1 MKNYFGLLIFFFS
14 FSLFSSE
21 KSSLSIQDSLKIEQY
36 KNHISTLKYISR
48 ENHNNDYFLD
58 LALKYIDSIRLLE
71 KDNNYVGDIEK
82 AILLT
87 KNTIQNNVISK
98 IEFFKFYSGLP
109 PYYGFVDDAIEYA
122 YDDALSQLLNTKYK
136 VLGNVP
142 LSDASITSIL
152 VRKSCDSK
160 SDPKCLDDERFEIIN
175 QTLISNTNHRIIQ
188 SNELIPILGMENSS
202 NLLKGSITEENIN
215 KIIDYLQL
223 DRLGIFTVNN
233 IDVINNE
240 IWLVNT
246 DFKTY
251 EKSEGFLESI
261 FAKGYTVD
269 KRDLLFFYLLVVF
282 ILAIIFVSLAYG
294 LSLIFIDRKNI
305 FIPQGIQIKNI
316 LSHLNKVK
324 YVALYF
330 LLPIILSFIMIY
342 VCSFIIPRGDV
353 DVGEINV
360 RVWILLL
367 TILMS
372 FLPIIINFF
381 FVNTL
386 NIEGFHT
393 PSGYTFFF
401 NSSLYAT
408 YFPIFIFY
416 FIQYGTYSFLI
427 PILLIFV
434 TLLIGNILG
443 RSYFKYG
450 IKTKNSYMRRQAITG
465 LVLGL
470 IWLIIFNRIII
481 YELSVS
487 TLFLSFIIITPISI
501 LHYRL
506 DIYFDRLFSQKSK
519 EATERKATD
528 EVSYVKSVMNPAE
541 AIYKKVEDKMLES
554 DNLKIML
561 IEAPMGI
568 GKTRSLVEAEQYF
581 EQNNWDVFY
590 GDCNEIQD
598 DNAVSFGPFLQAF
611 RRLIGENWKSRSES
625 TDKMAKGIIKIAS
638 EIIDIDNAIDYGVLS
653 SAEKNMNEISLEIID
668 GLTNINKKVLFVM
681 EDVHWIDPETLTLLK
696 HFIKTIN
703 RNLFLR
709 KHLCIIITVRAEIKG
724 SYRGLNYHELKKEL
738 DNLKDKNNIFDLSN
752 LLDSNSFDLT
762 DFVKNLSVEDNGF
775 KMASSSMNRINTL
788 FNKHNEQLQ
797 SESKDKLT
805 PRYIINALDVW
816 RDEHCLIYTP
826 DGYVLAVD
834 GKDPETIDM
843 ESLPDIENLDS
854 YYHKIFD
861 DFGEKW
867 CRVLE
872 SASVIGNKFDAD
884 ILAQVWGYNLLDVL
898 DFLEK
903 AVNEDLLIDVSN
915 QDNIYMFSDKR
926 IISALK
932 SYFKEA
938 KIKEVER
945 QIVKEY
951 NKRYLKLQSPI
962 IENPEKYDTEDLLK
976 VIRRMIPLTFSYG
989 DDHRYWKKGSDERE
1003 DYVKQSNNLILDVI
1017 CRYLYSNKLGK
1028 LDAFT
1033 NLLESYDFNVLADL
1047 LKKLRIIADDVNF
1060 SISEKQKILDELIEE
1075 KIKKSK
1081 LTLPVGVEPDE
1092 LANDLRLLIILN
1104 GEIMNTSEKSI
1115 VTFSDAGFTADSF
1128 QSFIQLPSKLN
1139 GLSLIY
1145 FIKEFGDINLSFDDD
1160 AELILSGGYEWNQ
1173 DEIEESQREMFDMVL
1188 KQLKHTNFNKL
1199 AIKEFTLW
1207 DIEQISSNISD
1218 NQEKIQKIVNKYEH
1232 LLDTEEDQNSKFLYD
1247 SINSYLNFCH
1257 LNFMDGKKSNEV
1269 FISYNEK
1276 LKIDGKITEAW
1287 VLIFIRFMLSTTH
1300 GSNSVR
1306 PGEIYILNN
1315 PETADKN
1322 FEEAHNFLNKILE
1335 TNSVTNASMWF
1346 LDAKKIHY
1354 LSKKDFNSYKK
1365 LQEEYLERLKS
1376 AFTEESEEF
1385 NKACV
1390 LIADDLEW
1398 QSENESKCPDFYN
1411 DCIILGRK
1419 SLKHL
1424 LDKPLVSHSHLAH
1437 QYQKIASLYIKKKTS
1452 KKALDFSKKAL
1463 DQHHK
1468 KFKTQYT
1475 FNPPNWDFIDGE
1487 LIPLSENIKEL
1498 FYTNSGKERKVVVDY
1513 GLCILN
1519 YARCLSIQKKYE
1531 EAIEM
1536 IDKACKYYYVF
1547 PKLNHLSQ
1555 LEKGMNLFYNKS
1567 KIGLKL
1573 ITNSLKNLDQL
1584 GEIFTK
1590 SEIRIIKKAKRLIKK

>member
-82 AILLT
+82 GILLT

-122 YDDALSQLLNTKYK
+122 YDSAISQLLNTKYN

-142 LSDASITSIL
+142 LSDVGITSIL
-152 VRKSCDSK
+152 IRDDC
-160 SDPKCLDDERFEIIN
+160 DDETFEIVN
-175 QTLISNTNHRIIQ
+175 QTLISNTNHRILQIDD
-188 SNELIPILGMENSS
+188 LIKIIGSENSIALT
-202 NLLKGSITEENIN
+202 NGLIIEDDIK
-215 KIIDYLQL
+215 KIIDNLNL
-223 DRLGIFTVNN
+223 DRLGVFSVDN
-233 IDVINNE
+233 IDIINNE

-261 FAKGYTVD
+261 FTKGYTVD
-269 KRDLLFFYLLVVF
+269 KRSLPLFYLLVVF

-294 LSLIFIDRKNI
+294 LSLIFIHKKNI
-305 FIPQGIQIKNI
+305 FTPQGIQIKNI

-360 RVWILLL
+360 KVWMLLL
-367 TILMS
+367 IILMS
-372 FLPIIINFF
+372 FLPVIINFF
-381 FVNTL
+381 FINTL

-401 NSSLYAT
+401 NSSIYAT

-416 FIQYGTYSFLI
+416 FIQYGTYPFLI
-427 PILLIFV
+427 PVLLIFI

-465 LVLGL
+465 LSLGVIL
-470 IWLIIFNRIII
+470 LIIFSRNII
-481 YELSVS
+481 YELSVHK
-487 TLFLSFIIITPISI
+487 LFLSFIIITPISI

-506 DIYFDRLFSQKSK
+506 DIYFDRLFSKKSK
-519 EATERKATD
+519 EAERKATD
-528 EVSYVKSVMNPAE
+528 EVSYVKSVMNAE

-581 EQNNWDVFY
+581 EQNNWSVFY

-598 DNAVSFGPFLQAF
+598 DTVSFGPFLQAF

-625 TDKMAKGIIKIAS
+625 TDKIAKGIIKIAS
-638 EIIDIDNAIDYGVLS
+638 EIIDIENAVDYSALS
-653 SAEKNMNEISLEIID
+653 SAEKNMNEISLEIMD
-668 GLTNINKKVLFVM
+668 RLTNINEKVLFVM
-681 EDVHWIDPETLTLLK
+681 EDVHWIDPETLTLLI
-696 HFIKTIN
+696 HFIKTVN
-703 RNLFLR
+703 RDFFLR

-724 SYRGLNYHELKKEL
+724 TYRGLNSKDLKKEL
-738 DNLKDKNNIFDLSN
+738 NNLNDTIKIPFDLSD

-762 DFVKNLSVEDNGF
+762 DFVKNLSVDDNQRY
-775 KMASSSMNRINTL
+775 KMVSSSMNLINNA
-788 FNKHNEQLQ
+788 FNTYNEQLQ

-805 PRYIINALDVW
+805 PLYVFKVLDEW
-816 RDEHCLIYTP
+816 ITEHDLIPTL
-826 DGYVLAVD
+826 DGYVLT
-834 GKDPETIDM
+834 KTINI
-843 ESLPDIENLDS
+843 ESLDIEDIDG
-854 YYHKIFD
+854 YYHKKFESFETKRPWI
-861 DFGEKW
+861 
-867 CRVLE
+867 RILE

-884 ILAQVWGYNLLDVL
+884 ILAQVWGYELLDIL

-903 AVNEDLLIDVSN
+903 AVNEGLLIDVSN
-915 QDNIYMFSDKR
+915 QDNMYMFSDKR

-932 SYFKEA
+932 SYYKEE
-938 KIKEVER
+938 KIKEGER
-945 QIVKEY
+945 QIVTEY
-951 NKRYLKLQSPI
+951 NKRYLKLQSNI

-976 VIRRMIPLTFSYG
+976 VIRRMIPLTFSYS

-1060 SISEKQKILDELIEE
+1060 SISEKQKILDELSEE
-1075 KIKKSK
+1075 EIRKSK
-1081 LTLPVGVEPDE
+1081 LTLPAGVEPDE

-1160 AELILSGGYEWNQ
+1160 PELILSGGYELNQ
-1173 DEIEESQREMFDMVL
+1173 NEIEESQRVMFDMVL

-1199 AIKEFTLW
+1199 AVKEFTLW
-1207 DIEQISSNISD
+1207 DIEQISSDISD

-1232 LLDTEEDQNSKFLYD
+1232 LLGTEEDQNSKFLYD
-1247 SINSYLNFCH
+1247 AINSYLNFCH

-1287 VLIFIRFMLSTTH
+1287 VLTFIRFMLSTTH

-1306 PGEIYILNN
+1306 PGKIYILNN

-1322 FEEAHNFLNKILE
+1322 FEEAYNFLNKILD
-1335 TNSVTNASMWF
+1335 TNSVTKASMWF

-1365 LQEEYLERLKS
+1365 LQEDYLERLKS
-1376 AFTEESEEF
+1376 AFTEESDEF
-1385 NKACV
+1385 NIACV
-1390 LIADDLEW
+1390 KIADDLEW

-1424 LDKPLVSHSHLAH
+1424 LDKELVSHSHLAH

-1452 KKALDFSKKAL
+1452 KKALDFTKKAL
-1463 DQHHK
+1463 DQYHK

-1567 KIGLKL
+1567 KTGLKL